1 MTRCHAIVVILCLL
15 ATANTA
21 SASRQRITLAPEP
34 GVYSEADVEKE
45 VLFGREVAAVV
56 LADRKLVANDELN
69 RYINLVGQSIA
80 RHSNRPE
87 LEYFFAA
94 VESNEINAYAVPG
107 GYIFVTTAALDLIQ
121 NEAELA
127 AVLAHEIAHV
137 ADRHI
142 VKALDIRADDKSMT
156 AMVSKIM
163 GSAAESANVIF
174 YQAVDHALALLFSK
188 GLSREDEYDADMQAV
203 FLSAFAGYD
212 PSAYPRLLTRLD
224 GTMQEKRNELLNTHP
239 SLDERVKR
247 IEDTI
252 RDQGLAAAE
261 NSTNEQRYRRFRPT
275 GG

>member
-1 MTRCHAIVVILCLL
+1 MTKRHAIVAILCLL
-15 ATANTA
+15 AIANTA

-45 VLFGREVAAVV
+45 VIFGREVAAVV
-56 LADRKLVANDELN
+56 LADHKLIADDELN

-87 LEYFFAA
+87 LEYFFAV
-94 VESNEINAYAVPG
+94 VESSEINAYAVPG
-107 GYIFVTTAALDLIQ
+107 GYIFITTTALDLIQ
-121 NEAELA
+121 DEAELA

-142 VKALDIRADDKSMT
+142 VKALDIRGDDESMT

-224 GTMQEKRNELLNTHP
+224 GTMQEKRNELLSTHP
-239 SLDERVKR
+239 SLEERVKR

-261 NSTNEQRYRRFRPT
+261 NSTNEQRYRRYRPK

>member
-1 MTRCHAIVVILCLL
+1 MTKSHAIVAILCLL
-15 ATANTA
+15 AIANTA

-34 GVYSEADVEKE
+34 GVYSEPYVEKE
-45 VLFGREVAAVV
+45 VIFGREVAAVV
-56 LADRKLVANDELN
+56 LADHKLIADDELN

-87 LEYFFAA
+87 LEYFFAV
-94 VESNEINAYAVPG
+94 VESSEINAYAVPG
-107 GYIFVTTAALDLIQ
+107 GYIFITTAALDLIQ
-121 NEAELA
+121 DEAELA

-142 VKALDIRADDKSMT
+142 VKALDIRGDDESMT

-188 GLSREDEYDADMQAV
+188 GLSRKDEYDADMQAV

-212 PSAYPRLLTRLD
+212 PSAYPRLLTRLG
-224 GTMQEKRNELLNTHP
+224 GTEKKKRSELGNTHP
-239 SLDERVKR
+239 SLDDRIKR

-252 RDQGLAAAE
+252 RNQGLSAAE
-261 NSTNEQRYRRFRPT
+261 NSTNEQRYRLYRPK